1 SIIDNSLLPAP
12 DCFEYKLYV
21 SNDIAETTNSLIHSY
36 STEVEVEIKSDTI
49 SKYIKDV
56 VSEYESFKIFE
67 NSLPISKV
75 IDLLRRINVTASN
88 ATDLTLRVHKY
99 DSLLSL
105 FFNVKTVIDLES
117 ADKVIRNALD
127 DYGLKYLT
135 DEDLKQLQ
143 IRISN
148 TKEENRINLGFVD
161 FFGYNK
167 EFFKSLKGEPFKQVI
182 EAVASVT
189 LSLDKYL

>member
-1 SIIDNSLLPAP
+1 MQGRITRPQALREIIKFLLFSIIDNSLLPAP

-135 DEDLKQLQ
+135 DEDLKKT
-143 IRISN
+143 SN
-148 TKEENRINLGFVD
+148 SH
-161 FFGYNK
+161 
-167 EFFKSLKGEPFKQVI
+167 FK
-182 EAVASVT
+182 
-189 LSLDKYL
+189 Y

>member
-1 SIIDNSLLPAP
+1 M
-12 DCFEYKLYV
+12 
-21 SNDIAETTNSLIHSY
+21 
-36 STEVEVEIKSDTI
+36 EIKSDTI

-182 EAVASVT
+182 EAVASV
-189 LSLDKYL
+189 

>member
-1 SIIDNSLLPAP
+1 M
-12 DCFEYKLYV
+12 
-21 SNDIAETTNSLIHSY
+21 IHCY
-36 STEVEVEIKSDTI
+36 
-49 SKYIKDV
+49 
-56 VSEYESFKIFE
+56 
-67 NSLPISKV
+67 
-75 IDLLRRINVTASN
+75 
-88 ATDLTLRVHKY
+88 HC
-99 DSLLSL
+99 

-161 FFGYNK
+161 FFLVIT
-167 EFFKSLKGEPFKQVI
+167 KSFLNP
-182 EAVASVT
+182 
-189 LSLDKYL
+189 